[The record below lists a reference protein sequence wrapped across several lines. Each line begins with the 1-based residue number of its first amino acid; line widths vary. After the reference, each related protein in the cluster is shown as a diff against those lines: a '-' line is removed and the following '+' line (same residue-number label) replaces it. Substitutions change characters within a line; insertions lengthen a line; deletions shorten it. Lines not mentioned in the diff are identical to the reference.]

1 MFLWGF
7 LGYEGLTNQG
17 FGYIMHAGY
26 EGLEGLKVWGWEVW
40 APGHYDAIYKN
51 AQSPTLL
58 HFHPF
63 LPYQKNISKD
73 Y

>member
-1 MFLWGF
+1 
-7 LGYEGLTNQG
+7 
-17 FGYIMHAGY
+17 MHAGY

-40 APGHYDAIYKN
+40 PPGHYDALYKN
-51 AQSPTLL
+51 AQLPTLL

-63 LPYQKNISKD
+63 LPNRKNISKD